1 MGNDAGYDFGD
12 AFARL
17 TMLFEEAAGVA
28 SEGQS
33 PRVGAGSRLELITS
47 LEVMLGEAACIFD
60 DVKAAMKE

>member
-1 MGNDAGYDFGD
+1 MGDDAGYDFGD

-33 PRVGAGSRLELITS
+33 PQVGAGSRLELITS
-47 LEVMLGEAACIFD
+47 LEASLDDAACILD
-60 DVKAAMKE
+60 DVKSAMKE